1 MRQSGGPRVTGRVLI
16 SALSQMMM
24 MPMCS
29 YGEDWERMCVCVC
42 VFVYLIGVDEVESE
56 DSVSKTR
63 VKFDTS
69 LSSVSGISS
78 IQLPI
83 HLHVRYQ

>member
-1 MRQSGGPRVTGRVLI
+1 
-16 SALSQMMM
+16 
-24 MPMCS
+24 MCV
-29 YGEDWERMCVCVC
+29 CVCVC

-78 IQLPI
+78 IQLSI
-83 HLHVRYQ
+83 HLYVRYQKVELRYIWEIKAQR